1 MLSLDEIRFW
11 IINKLVERGRGSRK
25 ALADF
30 LCLDANQITR
40 MLNTNPGKE
49 VRVIRAD
56 EWEKIK
62 HFLAPELPVE
72 KIDKP
77 ALLKRIRYI
86 EIYDAAP
93 PALKKELLKLAELLI
108 ARDKQP

>member
-1 MLSLDEIRFW
+1 MYTLDEIRLL
-11 IINKLVERGRGSRK
+11 IKSKLAERGRGSRK
-25 ALADF
+25 ELADF
-30 LCLDANQITR
+30 LGLTPGKLTH
-40 MLNTNPGKE
+40 MLNTKDDKE
-49 VRVIRAD
+49 VRGIRAD

-62 HFLAPELPVE
+62 YFFNPKQPVE

-77 ALLKRIRYI
+77 AVLKRIRYI

-108 ARDKQP
+108 ERDKQP